1 VPTTF
6 ELDRMTLEEKLQA
19 MEALW
24 KDLSRNPE
32 NMPLPDWHSKLL
44 ESREKALKE
53 GGARFLPLA
62 TVKKQIADEIRKH
75 RIS

>member
-1 VPTTF
+1 MSTTL

-24 KDLSRNPE
+24 ADLSRNPE
-32 NMPLPDWHSKLL
+32 NMPVPDWHKEILDG
-44 ESREKALKE
+44 REKAVKE
-53 GGARFLPLA
+53 GKAAFLPLA
-62 TVKKQIADEIRKH
+62 SVKNQIADEIRKY